1 MARGAV
7 GLGLTGLFVV
17 FLSILLVLPYVSRFF
32 PQISGF
38 ADEGETE
45 PEMEAEEGEE
55 AEEGFE
61 DMSCKPGLKPC
72 PEGYFCEQSTCV
84 PILPRFDINNVVG
97 VEEQL

>member
-17 FLSILLVLPYVSRFF
+17 FLVILIVLPYVSRMF

-38 ADEGETE
+38 ADEGENET
-45 PEMEAEEGEE
+45 EMEAEEGAEE
-55 AEEGFE
+55 TEGFE

-72 PEGYFCEQSTCV
+72 PEGYFCEQDTCV
-84 PILPRFDINNVVG
+84 AILPRFDINKVTG
-97 VEEQL
+97 LEDQI

>member
-55 AEEGFE
+55 GFE